1 MHFQWDK
8 GNKIE
13 CNMKTNL
20 LILLLI
26 TLVDV
31 LIIGMY
37 FLINDTV
44 STELLIGILIFALL
58 FTLRFISNQIIITN
72 GNHKKN

>member
-1 MHFQWDK
+1 
-8 GNKIE
+8 
-13 CNMKTNL
+13 MKTNL

-72 GNHKKN
+72 GNHKKKLV

>member
-1 MHFQWDK
+1 
-8 GNKIE
+8 
-13 CNMKTNL
+13 MKTNL

-44 STELLIGILIFALL
+44 STELLIGLLIFALL

>member
-1 MHFQWDK
+1 
-8 GNKIE
+8 
-13 CNMKTNL
+13 MKTNL

>member
-1 MHFQWDK
+1 
-8 GNKIE
+8 
-13 CNMKTNL
+13 MKTNL

-44 STELLIGILIFALL
+44 STELLIGLLIFALL

-72 GNHKKN
+72 GNHKKKLV

>member
-1 MHFQWDK
+1 
-8 GNKIE
+8 
-13 CNMKTNL
+13 MKTNL

-44 STELLIGILIFALL
+44 STELLIGLLIFALL
-58 FTLRFISNQIIITN
+58 FTLRFISNQIIISN